1 MGPTDTTVGTV
12 GGTTIAPGTSFR
24 VSLMRLL
31 EETDGGDEETTMMTE
46 KEKEREKGGV
56 EGERWSRR
64 GKNDDDSF

>member
-12 GGTTIAPGTSFR
+12 GGTTIAPGTPFR

-31 EETDGGDEETTMMTE
+31 EETDGGDEETMMMTE

-56 EGERWSRR
+56 EGR
-64 GKNDDDSF
+64 NIY